1 MYSGITSGR
10 VLNGE
15 LLYTKIL
22 EVNLFAFAYR
32 LFRRDFSPLDGTYC
46 TKILEVNLFA
56 FAYRLFRRD
65 FSPLDGTY
73 CNMSRRVGRNLYE
86 TVYRQMQTN

>member
-1 MYSGITSGR
+1 MTIFIVGLLTGWQSLVNETHRPHPPPPFLYICIYITIHMYSGITSGR

-32 LFRRDFSPLDGTYC
+32 LFRRDFSPLDGTY
-46 TKILEVNLFA
+46 
-56 FAYRLFRRD
+56 
-65 FSPLDGTY
+65 
-73 CNMSRRVGRNLYE
+73 YE
-86 TVYRQMQTN
+86 TVCMQMQTN